1 MQNRDFLTHNKISLG
16 VSDRLPWVKIGSFA
30 TVRELARI
38 PLHSALSQRERPK
51 WNSSKGRLF
60 NEKLDALVIVN
71 RNFYIYYPNDIDP
84 SPLTFSQTKKYLVLS
99 LIFSNSYVQNKSCK
113 YFFFFLFQILSIFLL
128 LNSHWENAT
137 NKKDRKIR
145 IPCTSSP
152 WHKFHSVC
160 TGILLLR
167 ESTFEK
173 LFRLNFLLFQIV

>member
-99 LIFSNSYVQNKSCK
+99 SILSNSYVQNKSCK
-113 YFFFFLFQILSIFLL
+113 YFLFFYFPFFYFWTPTGKMRRIRKTEKYEFLARQVL
-128 LNSHWENAT
+128 
-137 NKKDRKIR
+137 
-145 IPCTSSP
+145 
-152 WHKFHSVC
+152 
-160 TGILLLR
+160 GISFIQFVQ
-167 ESTFEK
+167 ESFY
-173 LFRLNFLLFQIV
+173 